1 MKGAMFKMKEY
12 IKRHHELSKPIERIY
27 WWIFRGSMIFAIFWS
42 IFKMHDMTQAAQS
55 AANLVGMFAWE
66 IMMATSKKSLM
77 SYIPS
82 YVQNITLWGFFNGS
96 FLGAFLNF
104 YYSIPAYDMILHVLG
119 GAEACFIGY
128 ELITAI
134 QMRDKKTAPLSLI
147 LFGAC
152 GISFIFGTGW
162 EVFEFTADQVMGIMS
177 GIPGDSQ
184 HWSKALAL
192 EACEKYG
199 CSMPNVIKPFDP
211 TRYAIID
218 TMEDTIAN
226 VIGAVG
232 MTLILKA
239 RPYHHRKNK
248 DVNKLIEEGYDFG
261 YGGRVI
267 EKAAK

>member
-12 IKRHHELSKPIERIY
+12 IKRHHELSKPVERIY
-27 WWIFRGSMIFAIFWS
+27 WWLVRGAMLVSMGISVYRFMKTKES
-42 IFKMHDMTQAAQS
+42 EHLTQVAQTF
-55 AANLVGMFAWE
+55 ANLVGMFAWE

-104 YYSIPAYDMILHVLG
+104 YYSIPVYDMVLHVLG

-162 EVFEFTADQVMGIMS
+162 EVFEFTFDQLGH
-177 GIPGDSQ
+177 GDSQ
-184 HWSKALAL
+184 HWSMALAL

-199 CSMPNVIKPFDP
+199 CKMPNVIPALDDM
-211 TRYAIID
+211 RYALID

-267 EKAAK
+267 EKAVK